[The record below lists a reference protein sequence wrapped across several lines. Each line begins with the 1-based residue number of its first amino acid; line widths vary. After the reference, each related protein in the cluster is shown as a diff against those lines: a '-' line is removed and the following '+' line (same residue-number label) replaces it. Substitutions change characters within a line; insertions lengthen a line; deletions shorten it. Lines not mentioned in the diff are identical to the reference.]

1 MGNLGT
7 QINTDLCRAMARI
20 VTGGWA
26 NLSDGNVESP
36 TGHFAVITIEPAE
49 RAELLAAFEGELEAS
64 PYPGSYLLV
73 EDSDGNKTVTEY
85 LTHTSAMGEF
95 ARLQQSYTDWLGHE
109 EAVEALRPQAISTI
123 PDPNDEKQYLV
134 CKGCGEAFDTIDSAH
149 KHGTSDPNSKSW
161 CGEDGFDLLP
171 ESEAL

>member
-36 TGHFAVITIEPAE
+36 TGHFAVITIEPSE
-49 RAELLAAFEGELEAS
+49 RAELLDAFEGELEAS

-95 ARLQQSYTDWLGHE
+95 ARLQQSYGEWVDHE
-109 EAVEALRPQAISTI
+109 EAVEALRPSAISTI
-123 PDPNDEKQYLV
+123 PDPRDEKQYLV
-134 CKGCGEAFDTIDSAH
+134 CAVCGEAFDDFKIAAAH
-149 KHGTSDPNSKSW
+149 QYNSTCNS
-161 CGEDGFDLLP
+161 GHDGQWHILP